1 MGRPACSHG
10 IRVSDLGVPVD
21 GKAIS
26 NCSDQ
31 VSMYV
36 SDHDP
41 LIDRIARVLAGGT
54 SRRIVLG
61 AVASAAVGF
70 VRGPIPGSLAKA
82 NIGQTVRYFALGDS
96 VASGHGLLD
105 NDGSA
110 CVPNGVSCCHRSR
123 LAYPWIVSELLTDLG
138 YEVVFADGQHLACS
152 SARSEHLNGQID
164 ILLDQLDGRSP
175 EDAVLLSITIGV
187 NDFAWDSPAI
197 IPHFVESDRRFTE
210 WVDGVIEPAVI
221 QIGAGLDRL
230 LANVPDARVV
240 LTAYHNPLNRSSF
253 VFTAMGCGSL
263 PTRMSCYE
271 RTEYALTSLNDAL
284 SALVLSKA
292 DTQKIAFTPGLHEA
306 FHADGGHEAPGLGG
320 GVLGGIGLCGF
331 SGPGIRDTWI
341 QYPGDPESNSVF
353 AMAGVPNLGGAGD
366 CFHPNRRGARAF
378 AEAVVQAALETLPAA
393 TTRRSRAE
401 TASLRRAS

>member
-1 MGRPACSHG
+1 MARNRHRPSTIWSIIPENGPACCSHG

-187 NDFAWDSPAI
+187 NDFAWDSPPSFHI
-197 IPHFVESDRRFTE
+197 S
-210 WVDGVIEPAVI
+210 W
-221 QIGAGLDRL
+221 
-230 LANVPDARVV
+230 RV
-240 LTAYHNPLNRSSF
+240 T
-253 VFTAMGCGSL
+253 GGSL
-263 PTRMSCYE
+263 SGW
-271 RTEYALTSLNDAL
+271 TES
-284 SALVLSKA
+284 S
-292 DTQKIAFTPGLHEA
+292 
-306 FHADGGHEAPGLGG
+306 
-320 GVLGGIGLCGF
+320 
-331 SGPGIRDTWI
+331 
-341 QYPGDPESNSVF
+341 
-353 AMAGVPNLGGAGD
+353 
-366 CFHPNRRGARAF
+366 
-378 AEAVVQAALETLPAA
+378 
-393 TTRRSRAE
+393 
-401 TASLRRAS
+401 SLRLYKSEPGSTACLRTCRTPV